1 MKQTVEEAARDA
13 IHAHYKCNGEYPC
26 GERDY
31 CEHCNGHNTALD
43 CCECGADEFKEGFIS
58 GVEWQSKQSPWI
70 SVKER
75 LPEKPKYDWVL
86 VTIRD
91 KRDGFIGLPQIGELR
106 SDGFWHTR
114 ESDDFNTEQFRRE
127 YGTTDALG
135 VLLHQEVL
143 AWLPI
148 PSFDDILEA
157 NRDVL
162 ERIKEKGD

>member
-1 MKQTVEEAARDA
+1 MKQTVEEAAYDYATNKTKFRKDVLKEVDA
-13 IHAHYKCNGEYPC
+13 DTYVSRHADSME
-26 GERDY
+26 DFQ
-31 CEHCNGHNTALD
+31 
-43 CCECGADEFKEGFIS
+43 CGA
-58 GVEWQSKQSPWI
+58 EWQSKQSPWI

-75 LPEKPKYDWVL
+75 LPEKTKYDWVL
-86 VTIRD
+86 VIIRD

-135 VLLHQEVL
+135 VFLHQEVL

-148 PSFDDILEA
+148 PSFDDILEE

-162 ERIKEKGD
+162 ERIKQKGD

>member
-31 CEHCNGHNTALD
+31 CEHCNGHNTAFD

-58 GVEWQSKQSPWI
+58 GAEWQSKQSPWI
-70 SVKER
+70 SVNER
-75 LPEKPKYDWVL
+75 LPEELESVL
-86 VTIRD
+86 V
-91 KRDGFIGLPQIGELR
+91 
-106 SDGFWHTR
+106 
-114 ESDDFNTEQFRRE
+114 
-127 YGTTDALG
+127 GTNYEG
-135 VLLHQEVL
+135 RYYYEV
-143 AWLPI
+143 AFVMNGKWVCHNSKPIYWMPI

>member
-1 MKQTVEEAARDA
+1 MKQTVEEAAKKYSNDCRNRQL
-13 IHAHYKCNGEYPC
+13 HCEP
-26 GERDY
+26 Y
-31 CEHCNGHNTALD
+31 CIVD
-43 CCECGADEFKEGFIS
+43 FIS
-58 GVEWQSKQSPWI
+58 GAEWQSKQSPWI

-135 VLLHQEVL
+135 VFLHQEVL
-143 AWLPI
+143 AWMPI
-148 PSFDDILEA
+148 PSFDDILEE

>member
-1 MKQTVEEAARDA
+1 MKQTVEEAAKKYSNDCRNRQR
-13 IHAHYKCNGEYPC
+13 HCEP
-26 GERDY
+26 Y
-31 CEHCNGHNTALD
+31 CIVD
-43 CCECGADEFKEGFIS
+43 FIQGAA
-58 GVEWQSKQSPWI
+58 WQSKQSPWI
-70 SVKER
+70 SVRER
-75 LPEKPKYDWVL
+75 LPEKTKYDWVL
-86 VTIRD
+86 VIIRD

-106 SDGFWHTR
+106 SDGFWHTI

-135 VLLHQEVL
+135 VFLHQEVL

-157 NRDVL
+157 NKDVL

>member
-31 CEHCNGHNTALD
+31 CEHCNGHNTAFD

-58 GVEWQSKQSPWI
+58 GAEWQSKQSPWI

-75 LPEKPKYDWVL
+75 LPEAFKLKLILLKDGQVRIASINFQITCFWYD
-86 VTIRD
+86 
-91 KRDGFIGLPQIGELR
+91 
-106 SDGFWHTR
+106 R
-114 ESDDFNTEQFRRE
+114 ETNESFDLED
-127 YGTTDALG
+127 
-135 VLLHQEVL
+135 VV
-143 AWLPI
+143 AWMPI
-148 PSFDDILEA
+148 PSFDDIIES
-157 NRDVL
+157 NKDVL

>member
-1 MKQTVEEAARDA
+1 MKKLLNKIDMKQTVEEVAREAAEDCYEC
-13 IHAHYKCNGEYPC
+13 HYDDSLEMRLVKEAF
-26 GERDY
+26 RQ
-31 CEHCNGHNTALD
+31 
-43 CCECGADEFKEGFIS
+43 GA
-58 GVEWQSKQSPWI
+58 EWQSKQSPWI

-86 VTIRD
+86 VTIRN

-135 VLLHQEVL
+135 IFLHQEVL
-143 AWLPI
+143 AWMPI
-148 PSFDDILEA
+148 PSFDDILEE

>member
-1 MKQTVEEAARDA
+1 MKQTVEEVAREAAEDCYEC
-13 IHAHYKCNGEYPC
+13 HYDDSLEMRLVKEAF
-26 GERDY
+26 RQ
-31 CEHCNGHNTALD
+31 
-43 CCECGADEFKEGFIS
+43 GA
-58 GVEWQSKQSPWI
+58 EWQSKQSPWI

-162 ERIKEKGD
+162 ERIKQKGD